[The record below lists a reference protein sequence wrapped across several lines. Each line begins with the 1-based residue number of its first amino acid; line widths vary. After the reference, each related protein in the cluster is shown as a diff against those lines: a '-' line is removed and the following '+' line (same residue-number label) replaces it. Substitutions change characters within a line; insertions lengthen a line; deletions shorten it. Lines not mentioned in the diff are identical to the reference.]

1 MIIDL
6 LANNGYIVLNK
17 TVMKVIGLHEAIFIG
32 ELCSE
37 YVY

>member
-17 TVMKVIGLHEAIFIG
+17 TVMKVIGLHEAIIARRALF
-32 ELCSE
+32 
-37 YVY
+37 